1 MVVVQDGRNHPIDNR
16 MMDTKVFD
24 IDDRSYRNLEVLE
37 HDNIRSFC
45 SRRGN
50 VDSVEKKTVW
60 VNDEDDKKNDQDQ
73 IKKMTI
79 RKIR

>member
-1 MVVVQDGRNHPIDNR
+1 MVVQDDRNHPIDNR

-50 VDSVEKKTVW
+50 VDSVEKETVGSMT
-60 VNDEDDKKNDQDQ
+60 KM
-73 IKKMTI
+73 IRKMT
-79 RKIR
+79 KIK

>member
-1 MVVVQDGRNHPIDNR
+1 MVQDDRNHPIDNR

-24 IDDRSYRNLEVLE
+24 IDGRSYRNLEVLE

-50 VDSVEKKTVW
+50 VDSVKRRPHGSMMKM
-60 VNDEDDKKNDQDQ
+60 
-73 IKKMTI
+73 IRKMT
-79 RKIR
+79 KIK

>member
-1 MVVVQDGRNHPIDNR
+1 

-37 HDNIRSFC
+37 HDNIRSFG
-45 SRRGN
+45 SRWGN
-50 VDSVEKKTVW
+50 VDSVEKETVGS
-60 VNDEDDKKNDQDQ
+60 NDEDDKKNDQDQ

-79 RKIR
+79 WKIR

>member
-1 MVVVQDGRNHPIDNR
+1 MVVQDDRNHPIDNR

-37 HDNIRSFC
+37 HDNIRFFC

-50 VDSVEKKTVW
+50 VDSVEKEVVW

-79 RKIR
+79 RKTR